1 MITDKITANQRYS
14 ICKTCDEFRSSIK
27 QCKICGCFMPL
38 KVRLAFEKCPKEKW
52 NEANCAHPDHQAQET
67 DLENKQ

>member
-1 MITDKITANQRYS
+1 MITDKIIANQRYS

-38 KVRLAFEKCPKEKW
+38 KVRLAFEECPIGKW
-52 NEANCAHPDHQAQET
+52 SLANCAPPDNQAQEN
-67 DLENKQ
+67 DLKL